1 MARNRRAKQD
11 VQFRASA
18 ANPQR
23 LSTFGPM
30 GLRFSSSD
38 KRSSKHYA
46 IYKKVR
52 FRETGQLSRLRHK
65 SKDTGSSLP
74 NGAASFVFSQK
85 KLISPLRWAVFRR
98 AVTTCFIF
106 RTPRVFTGALFSL
119 RKIYRGA
126 TPNKSTP
133 FASPENPPFVGR
145 RL

>member
-1 MARNRRAKQD
+1 MAQNDAPGWASTFAPSPRIHRDCQHLARRAC
-11 VQFRASA
+11 VFRPQINAA
-18 ANPQR
+18 ANIMRTTKRQIQRNGPTFTTSPQIRGHWQQFAQWRCVLR
-23 LSTFGPM
+23 LQP
-30 GLRFSSSD
+30 
-38 KRSSKHYA
+38 
-46 IYKKVR
+46 
-52 FRETGQLSRLRHK
+52 
-65 SKDTGSSLP
+65 
-74 NGAASFVFSQK
+74 K